1 MAANDK
7 PSALRSGSQVKSKP
21 VGVRILD
28 PTGDDKTAEPVSGS
42 AESWALVTHRG
53 DRECSTVWPAR
64 FSNVSVRAPFMGCGA
79 IGSASVFGTEGCR
92 FDSYHPSHFTD
103 RSPFVLPFLIFLV
116 RENEGGASLFLTR
129 RYCLRV
135 ICIWSLTKCER

>member
-103 RSPFVLPFLIFLV
+103 RSPFVFPFSDLSCSGERRGGEFVSYPEVLPPGNLYLEF
-116 RENEGGASLFLTR
+116 N
-129 RYCLRV
+129 
-135 ICIWSLTKCER
+135 